1 MTSVLTKLHNGKK
14 HLQKLCL
21 EMLRCTGVI
30 SESDKCQIPVDS
42 LFIKGKKKQFIFPTS
57 EITDTLSSKCYN
69 ILQDSA
75 NI

>member
-1 MTSVLTKLHNGKK
+1 
-14 HLQKLCL
+14 
-21 EMLRCTGVI
+21 MLRCTGVI
-30 SESDKCQIPVDS
+30 SESDKCQIPVDT
-42 LFIKGKKKQFIFPTS
+42 LFIKVKKKQFIFLTS